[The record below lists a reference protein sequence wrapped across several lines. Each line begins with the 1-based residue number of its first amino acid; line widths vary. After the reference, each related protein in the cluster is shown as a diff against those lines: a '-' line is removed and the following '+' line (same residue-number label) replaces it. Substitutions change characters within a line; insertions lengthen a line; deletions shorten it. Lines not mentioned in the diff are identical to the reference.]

1 MDKAV
6 IPSCHGTN
14 IKAFAYKYSKGTIT
28 HGYCCSNIRDITT
41 LKQNSV
47 KKR

>member
-6 IPSCHGTN
+6 IPNFKGTN

-28 HGYCCSNIRDITT
+28 HGYCCFNIHDITT
-41 LKQNSV
+41 LKKNSV